1 MQKIRVIKMA
11 LPEQIKE
18 PSNVRSMILTTKIK
32 VIKVIKKKISGRNRF
47 NKLKFD
53 KAGVRLETKFDGWN
67 I

>member
-1 MQKIRVIKMA
+1 MTW
-11 LPEQIKE
+11 PEQIKE
-18 PSNVRSMILTTKIK
+18 PNNVRSMILTTKT
-32 VIKVIKKKISGRNRF
+32 KVIKKESSERNRF

>member
-1 MQKIRVIKMA
+1 MQKIRVRKMTW
-11 LPEQIKE
+11 PEQIKE
-18 PSNVRSMILTTKIK
+18 PNNLRSMILTTKT
-32 VIKVIKKKISGRNRF
+32 KVIKKESSERNRF